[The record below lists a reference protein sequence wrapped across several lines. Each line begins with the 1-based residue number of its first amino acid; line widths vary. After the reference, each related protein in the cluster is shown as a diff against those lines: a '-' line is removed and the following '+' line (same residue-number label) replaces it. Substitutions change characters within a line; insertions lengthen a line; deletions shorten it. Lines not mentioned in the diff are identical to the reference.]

1 MKQGTA
7 KTLGAAVLG
16 AAFAVAAAG
25 TAAADGAQTPLP
37 VESAVKDVPG
47 GQQAVRASDGA
58 LGQSMDQALSR
69 LPLGGK
75 LARKQQNTRD
85 VQGAQGKKKAGKGAQ
100 SSLLGGL
107 PVGSINSSGSGANL
121 PIG

>member
-25 TAAADGAQTPLP
+25 TAAADGVQTQLP
-37 VESAVKDVPG
+37 VENAVKDVPG
-47 GQQAVRASDGA
+47 GQQAVRASEGA
-58 LGQSMDQALSR
+58 LDQSMNQTLSR
-69 LPLGGK
+69 LPLDGN

-85 VQGAQGKKKAGKGAQ
+85 VQGVQGKKKAGKGSQ
-100 SSLLGGL
+100 TGLLGGL
-107 PVGSINSSGSGANL
+107 PVGNINSSGSGAGL